1 MSFFYTR
8 RASRGWL
15 KSPHNNNKKH
25 FFIRNIRFSSLLLP
39 CIEFISWIF
48 FYSIPSS
55 HGHMSAREG
64 RKCYIES
71 TMVVWGNEKKRQQNV
86 NKLMQPHRHPPAT
99 LPRICGVNL
108 TSPLKKM
115 KTFSVNDG
123 SEIYNNGVGWWRD
136 VLLFFPR
143 LSTISTL
150 VDDQSS
156 SGWWWWEGVQ
166 HITVRL
172 QNFLKKLNRDVCI
185 SSVVHWNKKKHAR
198 GFTCDVLLSST
209 AAAAVVQPKYE
220 FILFFCYNKNDGM
233 GMTLN
238 FTHFFFC
245 RGDFNEESSKEWK
258 R

>member
-1 MSFFYTR
+1 MKKKFGEKNGKIPLLSFFILVEHPEDDWKVHTTII
-8 RASRGWL
+8 
-15 KSPHNNNKKH
+15 K
-25 FFIRNIRFSSLLLP
+25 NIFSSAIYDFHLFCCLALNLFR
-39 CIEFISWIF
+39 EFFLFHSIQSWTTW
-48 FYSIPSS
+48 
-55 HGHMSAREG
+55 ARERG

-172 QNFLKKLNRDVCI
+172 QNF
-185 SSVVHWNKKKHAR
+185 
-198 GFTCDVLLSST
+198 F
-209 AAAAVVQPKYE
+209 
-220 FILFFCYNKNDGM
+220 KN
-233 GMTLN
+233 
-238 FTHFFFC
+238 
-245 RGDFNEESSKEWK
+245 
-258 R
+258 